1 MCGPASEPDEQGFHT
16 WEEDG
21 GDPAVLAVL
30 GFCARPAGPAQV
42 RWPVMDKRPRHN
54 HLTRDVKQDGSC
66 PACAALLARQHGSLS
81 AAEVERRGC
90 LDQVPAP
97 GHEAW
102 LRELGDRD
110 LHDSDV
116 TDPVRRGDTKP
127 CPERQRQRQAMGRL
141 QRQTLAV
148 AAGTVTVAGLRHVPV
163 DIAVRSVAVWDEEFR
178 ATKGEL
184 TARKT

>member
-21 GDPAVLAVL
+21 GDPAVLAAL

-42 RWPVMDKRPRHN
+42 RWPVMDERPRHN

-66 PACAALLARQHGSLS
+66 PACSALLARQHGSLS

>member
-1 MCGPASEPDEQGFHT
+1 MDE
-16 WEEDG
+16 
-21 GDPAVLAVL
+21 
-30 GFCARPAGPAQV
+30 
-42 RWPVMDKRPRHN
+42 RPRHD

-81 AAEVERRGC
+81 AAEVERLGW

-97 GHEAW
+97 GHDAW
-102 LRELGDRD
+102 LREQGGPD
-110 LHDSDV
+110 LHD
-116 TDPVRRGDTKP
+116 GD
-127 CPERQRQRQAMGRL
+127 
-141 QRQTLAV
+141 AV

-163 DIAVRSVAVWDEEFR
+163 DIAVRSAAVWDEEFR